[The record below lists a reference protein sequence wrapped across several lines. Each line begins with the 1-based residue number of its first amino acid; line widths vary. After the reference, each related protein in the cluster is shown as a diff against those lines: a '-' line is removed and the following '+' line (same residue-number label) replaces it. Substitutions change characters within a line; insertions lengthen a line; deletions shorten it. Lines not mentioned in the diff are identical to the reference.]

1 MFKLEIDKNSGSQF
15 SITDFRAIRREL
27 AKIEPSLRRD
37 LDREIRQIAK
47 PAMDA
52 VKAAIPSQGPLSGM
66 NNHSGRTAWRASNP
80 TQMKIYKPRKGS
92 PGKLTVTLVGVRV
105 MSAAVSIA
113 DIAGRTGS
121 RFGGNGKTRD
131 YSWKG
136 TSRNHSISPASG
148 AKFSSSLTSSL
159 ASKAFRISFPNVD
172 KHLSQIEREIEKV
185 LEKAYKTLNGKLF
198 S

>member
-1 MFKLEIDKNSGSQF
+1 MFKIEIDKNSNSQF
-15 SITDFRAIRREL
+15 SVTDFKAIRREL

-37 LDREIRQIAK
+37 LDREIRKIAK
-47 PAMDA
+47 PAIDA
-52 VKAAIPSQGPLSGM
+52 VKAAIPTSGPLSGM
-66 NNHSGRTAWRASNP
+66 NNHNGRTAWRATNP

-105 MSAAVSIA
+105 MSAATSIA
-113 DIAGRTGS
+113 DIAGRSGS

-131 YSWKG
+131 YTWKG
-136 TSRNHSISPASG
+136 MSRSHSISPASG

-172 KHLSQIEREIEKV
+172 KHLGQIEREIEKV

-198 S
+198 T